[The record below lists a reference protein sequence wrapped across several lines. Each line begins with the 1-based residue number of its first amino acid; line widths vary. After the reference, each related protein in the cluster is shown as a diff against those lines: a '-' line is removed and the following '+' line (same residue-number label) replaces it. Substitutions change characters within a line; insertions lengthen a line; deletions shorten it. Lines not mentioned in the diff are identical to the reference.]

1 MFTLRVNLFL
11 ISILASAFPVIS
23 YPDFNDFYSRGIFG
37 GETKYEILNKNYV
50 RSYSNSGNS
59 VFVTRNTFDVLE
71 KNIATWSWK
80 VLIPLK
86 ANERLRRNHDFAA
99 RVIFCKSDGIL
110 PTQKRCLNYVWSD
123 SVEKGT
129 VWLNPWNSKQINIS
143 LRDNKDGVD
152 TWQKEEVNL
161 VEDFKK
167 YLNIDIKKIWG
178 WGVITD
184 ADNTRQIASAEFK
197 DFNFQ

>member
-1 MFTLRVNLFL
+1 M
-11 ISILASAFPVIS
+11 
-23 YPDFNDFYSRGIFG
+23 
-37 GETKYEILNKNYV
+37 
-50 RSYSNSGNS
+50 
-59 VFVTRNTFDVLE
+59 
-71 KNIATWSWK
+71 
-80 VLIPLK
+80 
-86 ANERLRRNHDFAA
+86 
-99 RVIFCKSDGIL
+99 